1 MSHNAAQVIIEVL
14 ESAGVKRIY
23 GVVGDTLNHI
33 TDAISKSR
41 IEWVHT
47 RHEEVGAF
55 AAGAESYMSGALA
68 GCAGSC
74 GPGSLHLINGVFEA
88 HRNQTPLIVIA
99 SQLDTMSLGLDM
111 PQEVNFKTAFAD
123 CSVFCEQV
131 YNAEQ
136 ARRIAV
142 LACQAAISKRGPAV
156 IILPVDISNTEI
168 KDEIPY
174 SAHFPNPIRRP
185 SDDELKQAAAI
196 IAQGK
201 KIGIYAGA
209 GCKGAHDLLVT
220 LAEKIKAPISHTS
233 RAKDFVEY
241 DNPYNMGMTGLLGVP
256 SGFHMMTD
264 CDTLL
269 LLGADFAWGQ
279 FYPKHAKIIQIDCD
293 ASRLGRR
300 HPITLGLEG
309 DIVASLAALIPLVQ
323 ERTDDGFLKAC
334 LAERK
339 KTEATLLAEEDI
351 GHGNVIHP
359 QYLTSLLNKYAD
371 DDAILAADTG
381 TSMVWALR
389 HFKTNGKR
397 RTMLSL
403 RHATMANAMPQALGI
418 KKAYP
423 NRQVISLSGD
433 GGLAMLMGDLLTI
446 HQENLPIKIVV
457 INNGALDFVEME
469 MKIEGLLNN
478 FTDLKNPSFA
488 KVAEAVGLKGYEVF
502 KAEELDQTVQAFLA
516 HPGPALLDVHTNRYE
531 LVFPPTLTAE
541 HVVGMAAYS
550 VKALLAGRYRDV
562 EGVVEN
568 TVDNFKHK
576 IL

>member
-1 MSHNAAQVIIEVL
+1 MSQNAAQVIVEVL
-14 ESAGVKRIY
+14 ESAGVKHIY

-33 TDAISKSR
+33 TDAISKSS
-41 IEWVHT
+41 IQWVHT

-55 AAGAESYMSGALA
+55 AAGAESYMSGVLA

-88 HRNQTPLIVIA
+88 HRNHAPLIVIA

-111 PQEVNFKTAFAD
+111 PQEVDFKTVFSD
-123 CSVFCEQV
+123 CTVFCEQV

-136 ARRIAV
+136 ARRITV

-156 IILPVDISNTEI
+156 IILPVDISNTEV
-168 KDEIPY
+168 KDSIPY
-174 SAHFPNPIRRP
+174 SVHFPNPVRRP
-185 SDDELKQAAAI
+185 SDDELKQTASI

-209 GCKGAHDLLVT
+209 GCQGAHDLLVT
-220 LAEKIKAPISHTS
+220 LAKKIKAPIAHTS

-241 DNPYNMGMTGLLGVP
+241 DNPYNVGMTGLLGVQ

-279 FYPKHAKIIQIDCD
+279 FYPQHAKIVQIDRD

-300 HPITLGLEG
+300 HPVTLGLEG
-309 DIVASLAALIPLVQ
+309 DVVASLEALIPLLQ
-323 ERTDDGFLKAC
+323 ERTDDSFLKEC
-334 LAERK
+334 LEERK
-339 KTEATLLAEEDI
+339 KTEATLLAEEEI

-371 DDAILAADTG
+371 DDAIIAADTG
-381 TSMVWALR
+381 TSMVWTLR

-397 RTMLSL
+397 RTMISL
-403 RHATMANAMPQALGI
+403 RHATMANAMPQALGL

-457 INNGALDFVEME
+457 LNNGALDFVEME
-469 MKIEGLLNN
+469 MKTEGLLNN

-488 KVAEAVGLKGYEVF
+488 KIAEAVGLKGFEVL
-502 KAEELDQTVQAFLA
+502 KAADLDQAVQDFLS
-516 HPGPALLDVHTNRYE
+516 HSGPALLDVHTNRYE
-531 LVFPPTLTAE
+531 LVFPPNVTATN
-541 HVVGMAAYS
+541 VIGMAAYS

-568 TVDNFKHK
+568 TVENLKNK
-576 IL
+576 LL